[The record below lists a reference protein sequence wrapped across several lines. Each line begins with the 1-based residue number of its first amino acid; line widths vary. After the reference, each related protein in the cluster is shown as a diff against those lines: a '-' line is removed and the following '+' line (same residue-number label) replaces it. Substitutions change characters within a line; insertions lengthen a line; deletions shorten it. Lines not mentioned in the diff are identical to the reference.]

1 MRQKSEVRRK
11 KSCQQWQDFCFLFLL
26 LQLIWINRVIKKQ
39 KDTIMKNKITSVL
52 LVLLATFITLGGTTS
67 CKSKKRLAKEAAE
80 AEYKSRVA
88 DAVKDLTAI
97 LDDETPWT
105 LEEKEHRVQTIK
117 DWNLQNAEVDDLLFQ
132 VEKKL
137 ARERAQ
143 AEQAAEAA
151 RKDAE
156 AKAQAQQ
163 PKNVLETNFSRIAA
177 SNNVTQAN
185 SIINETLKL
194 FESKNVPVLIIISQA
209 GGFNDY
215 DRPTTIENYLN
226 YLKDQKVSRNRVSDL
241 KFNDNGK
248 ITEVELIKN

>member
-1 MRQKSEVRRK
+1 MRS
-11 KSCQQWQDFCFLFLL
+11 
-26 LQLIWINRVIKKQ
+26 
-39 KDTIMKNKITSVL
+39 KITTVFMI
-52 LVLLATFITLGGTTS
+52 LLATLITLGGTTS

-80 AEYKSRVA
+80 AEYKARVA
-88 DAVKDLTAI
+88 EAVKDLTAI

-117 DWNLQNAEVDDLLFQ
+117 DWNLQHAEVDDLLFQ

-143 AEQAAEAA
+143 AEQEAEEA
-151 RKDAE
+151 RIKALE
-156 AKAQAQQ
+156 QTQAQA
-163 PKNVLETNFSRIAA
+163 PKNVLETNFARIAA
-177 SNNVTQAN
+177 STNNTQAN

-194 FESKNVPVLIIISQA
+194 FASNNVPVLIIISQA

-226 YLKDQKVSRNRVSDL
+226 YLKDQKISRNQVANL

-248 ITEVELIKN
+248 ITEVELIKK